1 MSRKLPFPLGRKEVF
16 LPSFTITLL
25 RTPRLPPRYA
35 TFIVPLNLNKL
46 DIRDYLYN
54 VYGITA
60 LSVRSYVQQQKVRH
74 DRPDAILPRPR
85 KWFRPRAIKKMTVE
99 MEKPFVWPEEPEDF
113 SLYVEDSEHKKNG
126 LGWDKETFDAAR
138 KASRA
143 ENELMQPDADQ
154 KPSADRETIAAQ
166 AQLLLTGKEVWK
178 PKWEDVGEPEEVEKE
193 LEFPKI

>member
-1 MSRKLPFPLGRKEVF
+1 MSRKLPFQLGRKEVF

-74 DRPDAILPRPR
+74 DKPDAILPRPR

-99 MEKPFVWPEEPEDF
+99 MEKPFVWPEEPEDY
-113 SLYVEDSEHKKNG
+113 SL
-126 LGWDKETFDAAR
+126 WDKETFDAAM

-178 PKWEDVGEPEEVEKE
+178 PKWEDVGEPEE
-193 LEFPKI
+193 